1 MVGMLIPCLEDDL
14 LEPWKGSPKILEL
27 EAARSP
33 GSPNLGEEEGAV
45 IRERGRECMKDVAA
59 KLIVPLRVAKERV
72 ELAKGRVFPLVL
84 PRELSILEVDLHQPT
99 TLERCTKTVKTP
111 SVDVS
116 LVFVTRSV
124 NLVEIS

>member
-72 ELAKGRVFPLVL
+72 ELAKGWVFPLV
-84 PRELSILEVDLHQPT
+84 
-99 TLERCTKTVKTP
+99 
-111 SVDVS
+111 
-116 LVFVTRSV
+116 
-124 NLVEIS
+124 

>member
-1 MVGMLIPCLEDDL
+1 MENMRA
-14 LEPWKGSPKILEL
+14 EL
-27 EAARSP
+27 DA
-33 GSPNLGEEEGAV
+33 
-45 IRERGRECMKDVAA
+45 
-59 KLIVPLRVAKERV
+59 PLRVAKERV

-124 NLVEIS
+124 NLVEIACD